1 MLCKNILALDLILL
15 RSSALSVEGETNMSQ
30 NVPQNDITKKR
41 VVYQIPGMDAV
52 TIRRDVEYRATDAG
66 GLTMDVYYAPDW
78 KKGARIPAVVFV
90 SGYSDLGFQ
99 RIVGCKLKEM
109 ESYISWGQ
117 LTAASGLVAITYTNI
132 EPAVDIYSLL
142 QYLRHNAESLGI
154 DENRIGVWACS
165 GNVPNAL
172 AVLMHDARD
181 YLKCAVLCY
190 GIMMDLDGSTIVA
203 DLAKMFG
210 FVNPCVGKSV
220 EDLPQDVPLFIVRA
234 GQDEMPHLNETIDS
248 FLVKALSCNLPVT
261 FANHPAAPHAFDLM
275 HDSDTSRQIIRQI
288 LAFMQFH
295 LLA

>member
-1 MLCKNILALDLILL
+1 
-15 RSSALSVEGETNMSQ
+15 MSQ
-30 NVPQNDITKKR
+30 NAPQNDITRKR

-52 TIRRDVEYRATDAG
+52 TIRRDVEYRGTDAG
-66 GLTMDVYYAPDW
+66 GLMMDIYYPPDW
-78 KKGARIPAVVFV
+78 KSGARVPAVVFV

-99 RIVGCKLKEM
+99 RIVGCKLKEL
-109 ESYISWGQ
+109 ESFISWGQ
-117 LTAASGLVAITYTNI
+117 LSAASGLVAITYTNT
-132 EPAVDIYSLL
+132 EPAADIHSLL

-172 AVLMHDARD
+172 SVLMADARE
-181 YLKCAVLCY
+181 YLKCGVLCY

-248 FLVKALSCNLPVT
+248 FLVKALSCNLPIT

-275 HDSDTSRQIIRQI
+275 HDSDTSREIIRQI
-288 LAFMQFH
+288 LAFMRFH